1 MKHYISLI
9 ILFAALALAGG
20 CRDDLLYEDEP
31 DSPEFEEGELVKVP
45 LSLKV
50 SNFSVKGGSGTRVS
64 EPSDRP
70 EPETDEERAI
80 HDIWVFQ
87 FNPSTGQQLVN
98 PRYYTITDQAQL
110 DDLSTVVSLTEAQST
125 IYVVANTGDNT
136 WATTNNINTLDK
148 LKKQTLPFPQP
159 LQAGV
164 DRISIPMGGVKE
176 NIAVAANRSITVPVT
191 RMYAKVKVKLNINVE
206 GMKIYSINVG
216 NIPWHC
222 QVTSMVKSVDG
233 KGEPLAVEM
242 PDNHVSRAVSKE
254 NFVTDADGTWAVIY
268 VPENICGENGN
279 TDRDGDKV
287 LGGITGRPLVV
298 NVQTKYNGMNYYYEV
313 YPGGNDYSNF
323 NIQRNCVY
331 RVTID
336 INTDTDQHNPSS
348 NSFIVE
354 PGDLLAFEP
363 YNRVETGGV
372 CNYGT
377 YKGQNY
383 NIKQFLDPDVP
394 DKKIDRVEIIWQ
406 TPDCIGNNEKD
417 QLVWLGPETDPK
429 IYQKIYVKTKTEGN
443 ALVAARN
450 ASGKIIWSWHIWVT
464 GNQPDNLAKAMVYYT
479 YDWDNNGPKPNQ
491 PRVPG
496 YSVMSCNL
504 GALADRGAG
513 TGFNNAIPT
522 FGLLYQWGRKDPFP
536 PAVNN
541 TRESQSGAYNSYSG
555 TQYRNDNSAKATKTD
570 TDNESYL
577 FHSKTSGSSKISQA
591 GGGILFSVANPTV
604 YIAGTT
610 ERYGGITSSYTNGG
624 DWLPSGQSN
633 NTLWG
638 GTDPG
643 TGSKK
648 WSHIE
653 DTFWGT
659 ASVNLCDNYSPEKSI
674 FDPCP
679 TGWRVPPGDLWLG
692 FTSTGRNPVND
703 GWVTGNMSEINYNKT
718 ESDNRFGM
726 SMFMQAFRSG
736 PTSFFPTQG
745 TRRYDGQVF
754 SVGYCGNYHNATCD
768 VNNRVNIMHIHNSA
782 SLFHIFEVKYE
793 WFYVKSTACPVRC
806 VRDRK

>member
-1 MKHYISLI
+1 MKRCIYFI

-45 LSLKV
+45 ISLKV
-50 SNFSVKGGSGTRVS
+50 NNFSVKGGKGSRVS
-64 EPSDRP
+64 EPSDHP

-87 FNPSTGQQLVN
+87 FNPTTGSQLVN

-110 DDLSTVVSLTEAQST
+110 DDLSVLVSLTEAQST
-125 IYVVANTGDNT
+125 VYVVANTGDNT
-136 WATTNNINTLDK
+136 WATTNDMSTLEK
-148 LKKQTLPFPQP
+148 LKQQTLPSPRP
-159 LQAGV
+159 LQAGI
-164 DRISIPMGGVKE
+164 DKISIPMGGAAE

-191 RMYAKVKVKLNINVE
+191 RMYAKVKVKVNVNVPDMKIYNINVA
-206 GMKIYSINVG
+206 
-216 NIPWHC
+216 NIPWYC
-222 QVTSMVKSVDG
+222 QVASIVKSVDG

-242 PDNHVSRAVSKE
+242 PDSHVSRAVGKE
-254 NFVTDADGTWAVIY
+254 NFITDADGTWAVIY

-279 TDRDGDKV
+279 TNPDSDKV
-287 LGGITGRPLVV
+287 LGGMLGRPLVV

-313 YPGGNDYSNF
+313 YPGGNNYSNF

-377 YKGQNY
+377 YKGEKY
-383 NIKQFLDPDVP
+383 EIKQFLDPDDP
-394 DKKIDRVEIIWQ
+394 AKKIDKLEIIWQ
-406 TPDCIGNNEKD
+406 TLNCIGNNTNGN
-417 QLVWLGPETDPK
+417 LVWLGPETDPK
-429 IYQKIYVKTKTEGN
+429 KYQKIYVKTKTEGN

-450 ASGKIIWSWHIWVT
+450 SSGKIIWSWHIWVT
-464 GNQPDNLAKAMVYYT
+464 ANQPDNLAKAIVYNT
-479 YDWDNNGPKPNQ
+479 YDWDNNGPKTNR

-496 YSVMSCNL
+496 YSIMSCNL
-504 GALADRGAG
+504 GALADRATT
-513 TGFNNAIPT
+513 TGFDAATRT

-536 PAVNN
+536 PAVSN
-541 TRESQSGAYNSYSG
+541 TRESMAATYQSSSG
-555 TQYRNDNSAKATKTD
+555 TQYKNNNQTVAEKTQQDNS
-570 TDNESYL
+570 SYV
-577 FHSKTSGSSKISQA
+577 FYSKISGDRAVSSA
-591 GGGILFSVANPTV
+591 GGGVLYSIANPTV
-604 YIAGTT
+604 YISGTQQLN
-610 ERYGGITSSYTNGG
+610 SYSYQNYG
-624 DWLPSGQSN
+624 DWLPRGESN

-638 GTDPG
+638 GTEPG
-643 TGSKK
+643 SGSKK
-648 WSHIE
+648 WVIT
-653 DTFWGT
+653 DGGWITD
-659 ASVNLCDNYSPEKSI
+659 AANLYDNYGPEKSI

-692 FTSTGRNPVND
+692 FTSTGKNPNN
-703 GWVTGNMSEINYNKT
+703 WNEINYSSAET
-718 ESDNRFGM
+718 EGRYGM
-726 SMFMQAFRSG
+726 SMFMQAFRTG

-745 TRRYDGQVF
+745 TRRCGRGAAGESF

-768 VNNRVNIMHIHNSA
+768 NNNRVNIMHIHNTV
-782 SLFHIFEVKYE
+782 SLFHIFEVVFE

-806 VRDRK
+806 VRDKK